1 MLFFNCPDSLV
12 PESVRL
18 GFSDIVPKSELVYLG
33 LPIGSSLRNTRKLLI
48 KHAER
53 KIRAAYASIVHS
65 QVSLKRKLLAKLYN
79 SIALPHVLYLTPF
92 WDVLTDVDKQSL
104 RKSFF
109 QFAMYL
115 LQIL

>member
-1 MLFFNCPDSLV
+1 MV

-18 GFSDIVPKSELVYLG
+18 GFSDIVPNSELVYLG

-65 QVSLKRKLLAKLYN
+65 QVSLERNLLAKLCN
-79 SIALPHVLYLTPF
+79 SIALPHILSQTPF
-92 WDVLTDVDKQSL
+92 WDVLTEVYK
-104 RKSFF
+104 
-109 QFAMYL
+109 
-115 LQIL
+115 